1 MAYGASL
8 HFNPL
13 TDTLPLPNGGT
24 FRFSP
29 PTGNVWPER
38 GYERTLEHYQ
48 APRDDGSDVELEL
61 NQKSERIQLIQAFA
75 GWNEEDRQEVE
86 MLIKVKG
93 KCSKSLAQSLTRL
106 RLTVEAQRQTIF
118 LLLGLGTSTVDT
130 WKTSQASH
138 LKVRIIPPV
147 D

>member
-13 TDTLPLPNGGT
+13 TDTIPLPNGET

-29 PTGNVWPER
+29 PTGDVWPER

-48 APRDDGSDVELEL
+48 APRDDGSHVELEL
-61 NQKSERIQLIQAFA
+61 DPKSERIQLIRPFE
-75 GWNEEDRQEVE
+75 GWNGEDKQGVE

-93 KCSKSLAQSLTRL
+93 KCS
-106 RLTVEAQRQTIF
+106 E
-118 LLLGLGTSTVDT
+118 
-130 WKTSQASH
+130 SQCT
-138 LKVRIIPPV
+138 
-147 D
+147 